1 MDGRPNNSDI
11 RKHDDFQ
18 LASRL
23 SYFIWS
29 SMPDQIL
36 FDLAL
41 KNQLSANLDKQVV
54 RILQDMIS
62 LTLVQNFAL

>member
-1 MDGRPNNSDI
+1 MDGQSNNAEV
-11 RKHDDFQ
+11 RKLDDFQ

-36 FDLAL
+36 FDLAY
-41 KNQLSANLDKQVV
+41 KKQLDANLDK
-54 RILQDMIS
+54 
-62 LTLVQNFAL
+62 